1 MINLDPYVVD
11 FIAGNWL
18 VLSLFLGV
26 LKIVAS
32 MTSWVGDDK
41 VYTLL
46 SGILT
51 QAKRK

>member
-41 VYTLL
+41 GVYITEWCVKH
-46 SGILT
+46 G
-51 QAKRK
+51 